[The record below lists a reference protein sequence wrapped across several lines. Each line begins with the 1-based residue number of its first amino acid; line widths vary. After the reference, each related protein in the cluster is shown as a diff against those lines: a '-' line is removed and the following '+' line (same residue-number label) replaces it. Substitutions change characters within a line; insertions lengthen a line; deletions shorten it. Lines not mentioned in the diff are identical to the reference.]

1 MPEYEDE
8 EFWKLA
14 VRFEERK
21 GTYLDVHRLWTL
33 WKACEAIAPMDL
45 PVAEVGVWAGGSSLF
60 MARAMEHFGHR
71 PELYL
76 FDTFCGHMHVDPEH
90 DAYHRVG
97 MFKADIH
104 HAIGL
109 LHDYQLHIYQG
120 MVEDTTARI
129 NGEKFGLLHLDCDLY
144 RPTKHS
150 IEFFWP
156 RIAPGGKIVVDDY
169 GSNSARGVKEAVQE
183 VLPADAIFTAN
194 GHQQAILEKPH
205 VG

>member
-1 MPEYEDE
+1 
-8 EFWKLA
+8 
-14 VRFEERK
+14 
-21 GTYLDVHRLWTL
+21 
-33 WKACEAIAPMDL
+33 
-45 PVAEVGVWAGGSSLF
+45 
-60 MARAMEHFGHR
+60 
-71 PELYL
+71 
-76 FDTFCGHMHVDPEH
+76 
-90 DAYHRVG
+90 
-97 MFKADIH
+97 
-104 HAIGL
+104 
-109 LHDYQLHIYQG
+109 

-156 RIAPGGKIVVDDY
+156 RIAPGGRIVVDDY